1 MAVKYL
7 NLTSEDYKTAYEIT
21 VKSWALAQ
29 RWSDISANAGKL
41 ASIKEVNKTDLS
53 KWAYQRY
60 RQLQLMHEH
69 ARSIWRIGEDFAKYL
84 MKGDRK

>member
-1 MAVKYL
+1 MRECWLCGTTV
-7 NLTSEDYKTAYEIT
+7 NLHRHHVFFGTANRK
-21 VKSWALAQ
+21 KS
-29 RWSDISANAGKL
+29 DNAGKL